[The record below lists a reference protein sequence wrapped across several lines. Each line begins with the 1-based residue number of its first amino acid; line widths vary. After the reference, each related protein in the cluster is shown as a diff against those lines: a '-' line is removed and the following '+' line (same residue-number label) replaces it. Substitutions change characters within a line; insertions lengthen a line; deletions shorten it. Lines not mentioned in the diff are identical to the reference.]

1 MTKRTE
7 LNRGFQLK
15 SQSLTNYLLVFHS
28 VSLAY
33 SEARYVGVVIIMC
46 LVPNYF
52 TYTKV
57 FCLKNVVPLTLREAK
72 EELMSKNWRFDRN
85 YKMFIK
91 HKNWWKCDKYVK

>member
-72 EELMSKNWRFDRN
+72 EELMSKMFLDSTRLLSTDTISFDLGL
-85 YKMFIK
+85 
-91 HKNWWKCDKYVK
+91 

>member
-1 MTKRTE
+1 MIKRTE

-28 VSLAY
+28 VPLAY
-33 SEARYVGVVIIMC
+33 SEARYVGIVIIMC

-72 EELMSKNWRFDRN
+72 EEFMT
-85 YKMFIK
+85 KMFLDSTRLLSTGIISF
-91 HKNWWKCDKYVK
+91 DLGL

>member
-72 EELMSKNWRFDRN
+72 EELMSKMFLDSTRLLSTDIISFDLGL
-85 YKMFIK
+85 
-91 HKNWWKCDKYVK
+91 

>member
-52 TYTKV
+52 IYTKV

-72 EELMSKNWRFDRN
+72 EELMSKMFLDSTRLLSTDIISFDLGL
-85 YKMFIK
+85 
-91 HKNWWKCDKYVK
+91 

>member
-1 MTKRTE
+1 MIKRTE

-28 VSLAY
+28 VPLAY
-33 SEARYVGVVIIMC
+33 SEARYVGIVIIMC

-72 EELMSKNWRFDRN
+72 EELMT
-85 YKMFIK
+85 KMFLDSTRLLSTGIISF
-91 HKNWWKCDKYVK
+91 DLGL